1 AALAWEGGYFL
12 LTNVFDQKQT
22 SGASLTEADVARM
35 LALQEEF
42 TAMRSHRYP
51 CHTGLLGR
59 VAMTG
64 GYRLLCEPVKSRAI
78 RGMGRLHLDGSKDE
92 EQPEEWDRQF
102 AAGVKVIALIGV
114 PQGVLQIAACTPVS
128 GGRGKDECGGGDD
141 EAAEE
146 GTGEWRPGENVGD
159 SNDGGGGVWGMERG
173 RGACE
178 GAAGQEVYE
187 LSSGPGGTDMSVCGG
202 EGDAGEGGAAS
213 GATGGGGSTSCGA
226 IGYGQLLPPGLT
238 LIATSPPHAAGP
250 GSPSVAAP
258 NAHTP
263 PFSGGNHVSN
273 TNHISN
279 GQQQHQHT
287 GVHATVSAD
296 KPPSHRRSR
305 SLAQQRRHTF
315 SSADRAALAR
325 QLSPSRALLGGGFRL
340 GGAPGGGA
348 GGGGDGGVGGAGV
361 GGGMGAGGGAGG
373 GVGASGYNHPSAAL
387 SRMVSSPLFKRS
399 LSCTSPIQ
407 GMTRAAAAHAAAHMR
422 RHSFSTSPSSSPSS
436 SANTTSA
443 ARAMHRV
450 ASPTASSG
458 GGGMGGGMGGGRH
471 GGFTSRHVSSLSNP
485 EFLSE
490 FLNLCPFGGSP
501 RGVGVGRGREM
512 AGGGMGGVMGGG
524 MGGGIGGTRLAG
536 AGMEGGGACA
546 GTGGMAT
553 GEAAMVH
560 EAVSN
565 QGGVEGEMGGEGR
578 GDGWGS
584 GGAAAEGG
592 VGLGGEGGM
601 DEMEWLLQEMIM
613 MHGSAGGAAATPD
626 GNPGIDAGTADGTGI
641 AANAYAAA
649 LDACGL
655 ADGDACLDV
664 DMGMG
669 MSEGMEMGMGLG
681 GRGDGEEQ
689 SGVLMGGERWGGM
702 DAMDGAGGIDGIGGM
717 GGMGTGEEMGV
728 GADGMRERGLGG
740 ATAGSG
746 GGGGGAAAAA
756 AGGGVE
762 SNALR
767 VAENATLQ
775 MLLHRCNGDP
785 SAAALLLENLL
796 LQKQQQGQQQQQQQ
810 QRGGMSGSSRQGIV
824 KSISH
829 SQPSRTLHSL
839 HTSASP
845 PTASPSSA
853 SPPHA
858 IPHTPPHASAHAPPL
873 PPTHGSGHPL
883 PPSHSRAL
891 PAVPLPRPASRFFP
905 KSASL
910 PGNLPRPPPPAAAA
924 GSGGGG
930 GGGVVGER
938 ISASPLGA
946 GIATAAAAGGG
957 GGAAAAAA
965 LGELEAE
972 LTATAAAAA
981 AAEAAGTVG
990 TEAGPVFSPGLLGA
1004 GDFSGVQSGLDV
1016 LIEGGGG
1023 SDFQMAAPGDVE
1035 GLMGA
1040 GIGMGGEEELGE
1052 EWAMFLDVMD
1062 APPILDDFDEVSR
1075 RGGEGGRGGEELGE
1089 EWAMFLDVMDA
1100 PPILDDL
1107 NEVSR
1112 RGGERGEE
1120 E

>member
-1 AALAWEGGYFL
+1 MSVPLALEIVFLLYSLSFASAVFCYNDKAALAWEGGYFL

-59 VAMTG
+59 VAITG

-114 PQGVLQIAACTPVS
+114 PQGVLQIAACTPVCLQCPTVWYLANHTPPIQSRPHITLLPS
-128 GGRGKDECGGGDD
+128 GFVPGSFSFTSLIPSPIPSPTLSPNLTPTPSPNLTPTPSPNLTPTPSPNLTPFPLALHFSKAGLGFAGKAMGERGKDVCGGGGDD

-146 GTGEWRPGENVGD
+146 GTGEWRPGENVGYRQD
-159 SNDGGGGVWGMERG
+159 
-173 RGACE
+173 
-178 GAAGQEVYE
+178 VYE

-213 GATGGGGSTSCGA
+213 GDTGGGGSTNGGA
-226 IGYGQLLPPGLT
+226 IGYGSGGADGAGPGADAGAGQLLPPGLT
-238 LIATSPPHAAGP
+238 LIATSPPHAASP

-263 PFSGGNHVSN
+263 PFSASNHISN
-273 TNHISN
+273 TNHLSN
-279 GQQQHQHT
+279 GQQQHQHQQHT

-340 GGAPGGGA
+340 GGALGGG
-348 GGGGDGGVGGAGV
+348 GVGDGGVGGGGGVGVGGGTGAGGGV
-361 GGGMGAGGGAGG
+361 GGGMGA
-373 GVGASGYNHPSAAL
+373 SGHSHPSAAL

-443 ARAMHRV
+443 ARALHRV
-450 ASPTASSG
+450 ASPTTSSG
-458 GGGMGGGMGGGRH
+458 GGAMGGSMGGNMGGGRH
-471 GGFTSRHVSSLSNP
+471 GGFSSRHVSSLSNP

-501 RGVGVGRGREM
+501 RGVGAGRGREM
-512 AGGGMGGVMGGG
+512 AGGGIGGGMGGGMGVG
-524 MGGGIGGTRLAG
+524 MGGGIGGTRLG
-536 AGMEGGGACA
+536 AGMEGGGASA
-546 GTGGMAT
+546 GAGGTLTGD
-553 GEAAMVH
+553 AAMQ
-560 EAVSN
+560 AN
-565 QGGVEGEMGGEGR
+565 QGGVEGERGGEGR
-578 GDGWGS
+578 GDGWGD
-584 GGAAAEGG
+584 GGGTEGG
-592 VGLGGEGGM
+592 VGVGGEVGGV

-613 MHGSAGGAAATPD
+613 MHGSASGAAAILD
-626 GNPGIDAGTADGTGI
+626 GNPGTDAGTADGTGI

-655 ADGDACLDV
+655 AEGDACLDV

-669 MSEGMEMGMGLG
+669 M
-681 GRGDGEEQ
+681 
-689 SGVLMGGERWGGM
+689 
-702 DAMDGAGGIDGIGGM
+702 
-717 GGMGTGEEMGV
+717 T
-728 GADGMRERGLGG
+728 
-740 ATAGSG
+740 
-746 GGGGGAAAAA
+746 
-756 AGGGVE
+756 
-762 SNALR
+762 
-767 VAENATLQ
+767 
-775 MLLHRCNGDP
+775 
-785 SAAALLLENLL
+785 
-796 LQKQQQGQQQQQQQ
+796 
-810 QRGGMSGSSRQGIV
+810 
-824 KSISH
+824 
-829 SQPSRTLHSL
+829 
-839 HTSASP
+839 
-845 PTASPSSA
+845 
-853 SPPHA
+853 
-858 IPHTPPHASAHAPPL
+858 
-873 PPTHGSGHPL
+873 
-883 PPSHSRAL
+883 
-891 PAVPLPRPASRFFP
+891 VPLPRPASRFFP

-930 GGGVVGER
+930 GGGEEVLQQQQQQQQQEEEQEEEEEEEER
-938 ISASPLGA
+938 QQQQQQKQKQQQG
-946 GIATAAAAGGG
+946 
-957 GGAAAAAA
+957 
-965 LGELEAE
+965 
-972 LTATAAAAA
+972 
-981 AAEAAGTVG
+981 
-990 TEAGPVFSPGLLGA
+990 
-1004 GDFSGVQSGLDV
+1004 GLDV
-1016 LIEGGGG
+1016 LIEGGAA
-1023 SDFQMAAPGDVE
+1023 SDFQMAAPDGVG
-1035 GLMGA
+1035 GLMGT

-1062 APPILDDFDEVSR
+1062 APPILDDLD
-1075 RGGEGGRGGEELGE
+1075 ELGE
-1089 EWAMFLDVMDA
+1089 EWAMLIDVMDA

-1107 NEVSR
+1107 DEVNR